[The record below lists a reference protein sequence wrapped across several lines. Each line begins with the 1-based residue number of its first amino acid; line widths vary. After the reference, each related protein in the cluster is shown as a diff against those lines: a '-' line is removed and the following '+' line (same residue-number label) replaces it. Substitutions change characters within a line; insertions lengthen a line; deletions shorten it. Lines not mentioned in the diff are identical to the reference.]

1 MQEPEEPRDDEVAEL
16 REDLLEL
23 QRNLKEA
30 LTLGAESSKTVP
42 LDQSSVGRLSR
53 MDAMQV
59 QEMAKAGLRS
69 VRLRLELVAQALRAI
84 EEEEYGYC
92 RRCEEPVGYR
102 RLKARPET
110 PFCLGCQGAIESR

>member
-1 MQEPEEPRDDEVAEL
+1 MQEPEELSPEQITELRDDL
-16 REDLLEL
+16 FEL
-23 QRNLKEA
+23 QRNLNEA
-30 LTLGAESSKTVP
+30 AAMGAESSKTVP

-69 VRLRLELVAQALRAI
+69 LRTRLDQVALALRLV

-110 PFCLGCQGAIESR
+110 PFCVRCQGAIESR